1 MKHRPWKCRETI
13 DDIHYIF
20 QILSVAVVVSLLNEV
35 FAQSSKVGPAARCEG
50 CDCRQGTEQDDSMA
64 TAFHHHRRGWKVME
78 SSGTKR
84 EGFRN
89 SRIGTIDIC
98 CTWDLSQI
106 DLGAFKML
114 RLLQY

>member
-50 CDCRQGTEQDDSMA
+50 CNCRQGAEQDDSMA
-64 TAFHHHRRGWKVME
+64 TAFHHLRGWKVME
-78 SSGTKR
+78 SSGTKG
-84 EGFRN
+84 EGFR
-89 SRIGTIDIC
+89 T
-98 CTWDLSQI
+98 QE
-106 DLGAFKML
+106 LG
-114 RLLQY
+114 RLTYD